1 MTDRLAIL
9 GFLEDAAAQMT
20 RLAGQGGM
28 PAHVAEELGR
38 IAIEL
43 EAEAAQLKA
52 ELQLESL
59 TAKVAN
65 SNRRGLTGLSDYSD

>member
-1 MTDRLAIL
+1 MKDHLEIL
-9 GFLEDAAAQMT
+9 GFLEDAAAQMV
-20 RLAGQGGM
+20 RLARKDGI

-43 EAEAAQLKA
+43 GTEAAQLKA
-52 ELQLESL
+52 ELHLDSL

-65 SNRRGLTGLSDYSD
+65 SNRRGLTGLSD